1 MGITK
6 DMKRKYISLLF
17 KHQDGVVIGNI
28 INVLANNKI
37 FDYLATHQ
45 QTTLQQILTQYPFF
59 NKGYLNVSLRSLA
72 SQGIL
77 QYQVTPNQIE
87 ISITPKF
94 QQFQQYIHLYQKF
107 SELYTHQYTLLQTPL
122 DATVKLDTKITEYS
136 FIYKALLSQHQ
147 NDAYFTNEVAIHL
160 EAILLLPLLVSLN
173 FRANV
178 LGTKPKDAITDDM
191 KVVFKN
197 LGIVKNETFTP
208 KGQFLMDK
216 SYAYGV
222 TTSYF
227 PTLTRIELYLTGD
240 FKSYFNLDANGNEK
254 HVLRALN
261 VWGSGGA
268 HATYFKKFDQVILD
282 IFNKPL
288 AEQPK
293 GIIDVGCGDGTLLA
307 HIFDLI
313 WNKSNR
319 KADLQQNKLILIGAD
334 YNKEALLST
343 QRNLK
348 KADIWAEV
356 IWGDIGNPDELNEK
370 LQEKFQVS
378 LGDLLNVRSFLDHN
392 RPFNTPKQEPDS
404 YNYSTG
410 AFAHRGKHLKNE
422 LVEQSLVEHLL
433 KWKKYI
439 QKYGLLMIELHTVSP
454 NKVSLNLGKTPCTA
468 YDVTHGFSDQYI
480 VGVNTFKRAV
490 ATAGLTIDDTHNY
503 VFPNTETPT
512 ISINL
517 ISG

>member
-6 DMKRKYISLLF
+6 DTKRKYISLLF
-17 KHQDGVVIGNI
+17 KHQDGVVISNI
-28 INVLANNKI
+28 INVLANNHL
-37 FDYLATHQ
+37 FDYLEKQ
-45 QTTLQQILTQYPFF
+45 KKVNLQQLLKAYPFF
-59 NKGYLNVSLRSLA
+59 HKGYLNVSLRSLA

-77 QYQVTPNQIE
+77 HYQVTPNHIE
-87 ISITPKF
+87 ITTTNKF
-94 QQFQQYIHLYQKF
+94 HKFLKYIPLYQQF
-107 SELYTHQYTLLQTPL
+107 SELYTHQYQLLQTPL
-122 DATVKLDTKITEYS
+122 NNNLSLDSKIIEYS
-136 FIYKALLSQHQ
+136 YLYKKIVNQYQ
-147 NDAYFTNEVAIHL
+147 NDPYFVSEVAVHL

-173 FRANV
+173 FRAHV
-178 LGTKPKDAITDDM
+178 LGTNPKDAITDDM
-191 KVVFKN
+191 RIIFEN
-197 LGIVKNETFTP
+197 LGIIQNNVFTNR
-208 KGQFLMDK
+208 GQFLMAK

-227 PTLTRIELYLTGD
+227 PILSQVETYLKGN
-240 FKSYFNLDANGNEK
+240 FKPFFNVDEEGKEK
-254 HVLRALN
+254 HVFRAIN

-313 WNKSNR
+313 WNNSNR
-319 KADLQQNKLILIGAD
+319 KADLQHNKLILIGAD

-356 IWGDIGNPDELNEK
+356 IWGDIGNPDALDKK
-370 LQEKFQVS
+370 LQEQFQVS
-378 LGDLLNVRSFLDHN
+378 LGNLLNVRSFLDHN
-392 RPFNTPKQEPDS
+392 RPFNVPKNKPAT

-422 LVEQSLVEHLL
+422 WVEQSLVEHLL

-439 QKYGLLMIELHTVSP
+439 KKHGLLMIELHTVSP
-454 NKVSLNLGKTPCTA
+454 NKVCMNLGKTPCTA

-480 VGVNTFKRAV
+480 VGINTFKRAV
-490 ATAGLTIDDTHNY
+490 ATAGLAIDDTHNY

-517 ISG
+517 ITG

>member
-1 MGITK
+1 MEITK
-6 DMKRKYISLLF
+6 EQKRKYISLLF
-17 KHQDGVVIGNI
+17 KHQDGVVIGNL
-28 INVLANNKI
+28 INVLANNRI
-37 FDYLATHQ
+37 FDYLATHPK
-45 QTTLQQILTQYPFF
+45 TTLQQIITQFPFF

-77 QYQVTPNQIE
+77 QYQVTPDNI
-87 ISITPKF
+87 IITTTPKF
-94 QQFQQYIHLYQKF
+94 QQFQKYIILYQKF
-107 SELYTHQYTLLQTPL
+107 SELYAHQYILLQTPL
-122 DATVKLDTKITEYS
+122 AENLKLNTTINKYS
-136 FIYKALLSQHQ
+136 FLYKELIDKHK
-147 NDAYFTNEVAIHL
+147 NDPYFINEVAIHL
-160 EAILLLPLLVSLN
+160 EAIILLPILVSLN
-173 FRANV
+173 FRADLLNTNAKKLITSNIATV
-178 LGTKPKDAITDDM
+178 FENLAITVAG
-191 KVVFKN
+191 K
-197 LGIVKNETFTP
+197 FTA
-208 KGQFLMDK
+208 KGAFLMAK

-227 PTLTRIELYLTGD
+227 PTLARIESYLTGD
-240 FKSYFNLDANGNEK
+240 FNSYFNLDKNGNEK

-288 AEQPK
+288 QQQPK

-307 HIFDLI
+307 HIFNLI

-319 KADLQQNKLILIGAD
+319 RADLQQNKLILIGAD

-356 IWGDIGNPDELNEK
+356 IWGDIGNPNELNKK
-370 LQEKFQVS
+370 LQEKFQIS

-392 RPFNTPKQEPDS
+392 RPFNAPKNEPDT

-410 AFAHRGKHLKNE
+410 AFVHRGKHLKNAT
-422 LVEQSLVEHLL
+422 VEQSLVEHFL
-433 KWKKYI
+433 KWQPYI
-439 QKYGLLMIELHTVSP
+439 TTHGLLMIELHTVSP
-454 NKVSLNLGKTPCTA
+454 NKVSLNLGRTPCTA

-490 ATAGLTIDDTHNY
+490 KKAGLTIDETHNY

-512 ISINL
+512 VSINL
-517 ISG
+517 IAG